1 MKKSNIIIICTTF
14 LILVSTSCK
23 KQLDVRN
30 PNQPAPENA
39 ASEQGIINLAQGG
52 VYRNGFINLKYS
64 DGVYG
69 FFWSGAIG
77 WHELMGD
84 VIQAEAAN
92 AFMNQIG
99 APDKVILD
107 NGTVILNPNAPN
119 TQKAL
124 IRLINTNNNQG
135 QNPLFYEWAYMYS
148 MINACNSVLEIVEKT
163 EFLSEAPSRKATIQ
177 AWAYW
182 WKGFAYARIGSIY
195 YAGLIINTSPTTT
208 GTATTNGNYV
218 TKEKIIEESNAM
230 LDKAEAAI
238 NAVTNVGAYND
249 ILGRI
254 IPSFLQAGRGG
265 ILTPD
270 MWKRNIN
277 TLKARNILVNT
288 PAAAMTQAQ
297 WSSII
302 TLTTAGV
309 KAADK
314 IFTGRSNGTSDLFAS
329 SGSGTVA
336 GKVQAT
342 LAGGNTYK
350 LSERWVQE
358 FDTLVDKRFKNNVR
372 LTTTWIGNAD
382 RGHVFNTRYTLI
394 NGGAG
399 LAGVKIYANIA
410 IGADELY
417 LASHYEENELMR
429 AEALINTGK
438 INEGL
443 ALIDAVRTF
452 QGAGLAAVS
461 GTGITLAQAREE
473 LRRERRIALPFIGL
487 SFYDARRFK
496 IIEPLSAGGGRY
508 GAVVVTGTGAVNK
521 NATIEY
527 NFLDYWDVPDNELA
541 YNVPEA
547 GSAPVK
553 NPN

>member
-1 MKKSNIIIICTTF
+1 MKKINIIAYAALII
-14 LILVSTSCK
+14 ISSASCK

-30 PNQPAPENA
+30 PNQPSPESAN
-39 ASEQGIINLAQGG
+39 SEQGIINLAQGG

-77 WHELMGD
+77 WHELMAD

-107 NGTVILNPNAPN
+107 NGATILNPNAPN
-119 TQKAL
+119 KQKEL
-124 IRLINTNNNQG
+124 IRSINTNNNQG

-148 MINACNSVLEIVEKT
+148 MINACNSVLDIVET
-163 EFLSEAPSRKATIQ
+163 TQFPSDAPSRKAAIQ

-182 WKGFAYARIGSIY
+182 WKGFAYSRIGSIY
-195 YAGLIINTSPTTT
+195 YAGLINNTS
-208 GTATTNGNYV
+208 GATNGNYV
-218 TKEKIIEESNAM
+218 TKEKIIDESNAM
-230 LDKAEAAI
+230 LDKAAAAI
-238 NAVTNVGAYND
+238 NSVSNVAAYND
-249 ILGRI
+249 IIGRL
-254 IPSFLQAGRGG
+254 IPSFNQVGKGG

-277 TLKARNILVNT
+277 TLKARNILVNNS
-288 PAAAMTQAQ
+288 AASLTAAQ
-297 WSSII
+297 WNTIL
-302 TLTTAGV
+302 TLTSTGIQAT
-309 KAADK
+309 DK
-314 IFTGRSNGTSDLFAS
+314 IFTGRSNATSDFLAA

-358 FDTLVDKRFKNNVR
+358 FKSGDRRFANNVR

-399 LAGVKIYANIA
+399 TAGVKVYSNITA
-410 IGADELY
+410 GADELF
-417 LASHYEENELMR
+417 LAGHFEENELMK

-438 INEGL
+438 IDEGL
-443 ALIDAVRTF
+443 ASIGAIRTF
-452 QGAGLAAVS
+452 QGAGLPAV
-461 GTGITLAQAREE
+461 TGLTLAEAREE
-473 LRRERRIALPFIGL
+473 LRRERRVALPFIGL
-487 SFYDARRFK
+487 SFYDARRYG
-496 IIEPLSAGGGRY
+496 IINQLSAGGGRK
-508 GAVVVTGTGAVNK
+508 GAFVITGTGAVNT

-527 NFLDYWDVPDNELA
+527 NYLDYWDVPDNELA
-541 YNVPEA
+541 YNPAAA

-553 NPN
+553 NPK

>member
-1 MKKSNIIIICTTF
+1 MKKINIIAFAALII
-14 LILVSTSCK
+14 ISIASCK

-30 PNQPAPENA
+30 PNQPTPESAN
-39 ASEQGIINLAQGG
+39 SEQGIINLAQGG

-99 APDKVILD
+99 APDKVILE
-107 NGTVILNPNAPN
+107 NGTTILNPNAPN

-148 MINACNSVLEIVEKT
+148 MINACNSVLDIVET
-163 EFLSEAPSRKATIQ
+163 TQFVTDAPSRKAAIQ

-195 YAGLIINTSPTTT
+195 YAGLINNTS
-208 GTATTNGNYV
+208 AATNGKYV
-218 TKEKIIEESNAM
+218 TKEKIIDESNAM
-230 LDKAEAAI
+230 LDKATAAL
-238 NAVTNVGAYND
+238 NAVTTVAAYND
-249 ILGRI
+249 ILSRL
-254 IPSFLQAGRGG
+254 IPSFNQVGRGG
-265 ILTPD
+265 VLTPD

-288 PAAAMTQAQ
+288 PATTMTAAQ
-297 WSSII
+297 WNTIL
-302 TLTTAGV
+302 TLTNTGV
-309 KAADK
+309 ESADK
-314 IFTGRSNGTSDLFAS
+314 VFTGRSNATSDFLAS

-358 FDTLVDKRFKNNVR
+358 FKAGDRRFTNNVR

-399 LAGVKIYANIA
+399 MAGVKVYSNIA
-410 IGADELY
+410 AGADELY
-417 LASHYEENELMR
+417 LASHYEENELMK

-443 ALIDAVRTF
+443 AAIDAVRTF
-452 QGAGLAAVS
+452 QGAGLPAVT
-461 GTGITLAQAREE
+461 GTGLTLAQAKEE
-473 LRRERRIALPFIGL
+473 LRRERRVALPFIGL
-487 SFYDARRFK
+487 SFYDARRYG
-496 IIEPLSAGGGRY
+496 IIEALSAGGGRK
-508 GAVVVTGTGAVNK
+508 GAVVITGTGGVNT

-541 YNVPEA
+541 YNPAEA

-553 NPN
+553 NPK

>member
-1 MKKSNIIIICTTF
+1 MKKIKIVIYAAF
-14 LILVSTSCK
+14 ILMAGPSCK

-30 PNQPAPENA
+30 PNQPTPESGT
-39 ASEQGIINLAQGG
+39 SEQGIINLAQGG
-52 VYRNGFINLKYS
+52 VYRNGFIDLKYS

-107 NGTVILNPNAPN
+107 NGSTVLNPNAPN

-124 IRLINTNNNQG
+124 IRLINANSNQG
-135 QNPLFYEWAYMYS
+135 QNTLFYEWAYMYS
-148 MINACNSVLEIVEKT
+148 MINACNSVLDIVEKT
-163 EFLSEAPSRKATIQ
+163 QFATDAPSKKATIQ
-177 AWAYW
+177 TWAYW

-195 YAGLIINTSPTTT
+195 YAGLINNTS
-208 GTATTNGNYV
+208 GATNGNYV
-218 TKEKIIEESNAM
+218 AKEKVIDESNAM
-230 LDKAEAAI
+230 LDKATAALSSV
-238 NAVTNVGAYND
+238 ANVAAYTEV
-249 ILGRI
+249 LGKL
-254 IPSFLQAGRGG
+254 IPSFTQVGKGG
-265 ILTPD
+265 VLTPE

-288 PAAAMTQAQ
+288 TAATMTAAQ
-297 WSSII
+297 WTSIL
-302 TLTTAGV
+302 TLTNTGV
-309 KAADK
+309 QAADK
-314 IFTGRSNGTSDLFAS
+314 IFTGRSNATSDFLS
-329 SGSGTVA
+329 SDGSGTVA

-350 LSERWVQE
+350 LSERWVQD
-358 FDTLVDKRFKNNVR
+358 FKAGDKRFANNVK

-382 RGHVFNTRYTLI
+382 RGHVFNTRYALV

-399 LAGVKIYANIA
+399 ITGVKVYSNITA
-410 IGADELY
+410 GADELY
-417 LASHYEENELMR
+417 LASHYEENELMK

-438 INEGL
+438 IDEGL
-443 ALIDAVRTF
+443 AFIDAVRVY
-452 QGAGLAAVS
+452 QGAGLPAVA
-461 GTGITLAQAREE
+461 GTGLTLAQAKEE
-473 LRRERRIALPFIGL
+473 LRRERRVALPFIGL
-487 SFYDARRFK
+487 SFYDARRYG
-496 IIEPLSAGGGRY
+496 ITEPLSAGGGRK
-508 GAVVVTGTGAVNK
+508 GAVVITGSGTVNT

-541 YNVPEA
+541 YNPPAA

-553 NPN
+553 NPK

>member
-1 MKKSNIIIICTTF
+1 MRKIKIIVYTA
-14 LILVSTSCK
+14 LILLSSISCK

-30 PNQPAPENA
+30 PNQPTPESAN
-39 ASEQGIINLAQGG
+39 SEQGIINLAQGG
-52 VYRNGFINLKYS
+52 VYRNGFIDLKYS

-84 VIQAEAAN
+84 AIQAEAAN
-92 AFMNQIG
+92 AFMNEIG
-99 APDKVILD
+99 CPDKAILD
-107 NGTVILNPNAPN
+107 NGATVLNPNSPN

-124 IRLINTNNNQG
+124 IRLINTNSNQG
-135 QNPLFYEWAYMYS
+135 QNPLYYEWAYMYS
-148 MINACNSVLEIVEKT
+148 MINACNSVLAIVENT
-163 EFLSEAPSRKATIQ
+163 QFVTDAPSRKATIQ

-195 YAGLIINTSPTTT
+195 YAGLINNNS
-208 GTATTNGNYV
+208 AATNGNFV
-218 TKEKIIEESNAM
+218 TKEKIIDESNAM
-230 LDKAEAAI
+230 LDKAASALSSVASI
-238 NAVTNVGAYND
+238 TAYNNV
-249 ILGRI
+249 IGRL
-254 IPSFLQAGRGG
+254 IPSFLQVGKGG
-265 ILTPD
+265 ILTSD

-288 PAAAMTQAQ
+288 TAASMTAAQ
-297 WSSII
+297 WNSILA
-302 TLTTAGV
+302 LTTTGV
-309 KAADK
+309 LATDK
-314 IFTGRSNGTSDLFAS
+314 IFTGRSNATSDFLSS

-358 FDTLVDKRFKNNVR
+358 FKAGDKRFANNVK

-394 NGGAG
+394 DGGAG
-399 LAGVKIYANIA
+399 IAGVKVYANVA
-410 IGADELY
+410 TGADELY
-417 LASHYEENELMR
+417 LASHYEENELMK
-429 AEALINTGK
+429 AEALINTNK

-443 ALIDAVRTF
+443 AIIDAVRTF
-452 QGAGLAAVS
+452 QGAGLPAVTS
-461 GTGITLAQAREE
+461 TGLTLAQAKEE
-473 LRRERRIALPFIGL
+473 LRRERRVALPFIGL
-487 SFYDARRFK
+487 SFYDARRYG
-496 IIEPLSAGGGRY
+496 ISEPLSAGGGRT
-508 GAVVVTGTGAVNK
+508 GVIVITGTGAVNT

-527 NFLDYWDVPDNELA
+527 NFLDYWDVPDNELV
-541 YNVPEA
+541 YNPPVT

-553 NPN
+553 NPK

>member
-1 MKKSNIIIICTTF
+1 MKKINIIAYAALII
-14 LILVSTSCK
+14 ISSASCK

-30 PNQPAPENA
+30 PNQPSPESAN
-39 ASEQGIINLAQGG
+39 SEQGIINLAQGG

-77 WHELMGD
+77 WHELMAD

-107 NGTVILNPNAPN
+107 NGATILNPNAPN
-119 TQKAL
+119 KQKEL
-124 IRLINTNNNQG
+124 IRSINTNNNQG

-148 MINACNSVLEIVEKT
+148 MINACNSVLDIVET
-163 EFLSEAPSRKATIQ
+163 TQFPSDAPSRKAAIQ

-182 WKGFAYARIGSIY
+182 WKGFAYSRIGSIY
-195 YAGLIINTSPTTT
+195 YAGLINNTS
-208 GTATTNGNYV
+208 GATNGNYV
-218 TKEKIIEESNAM
+218 TKEKIIDESNAM
-230 LDKAEAAI
+230 LDKAAAAI
-238 NAVTNVGAYND
+238 NSVSNVAAYND
-249 ILGRI
+249 IIGRL
-254 IPSFLQAGRGG
+254 IPSFNQVGKGG

-277 TLKARNILVNT
+277 TLKARNILVNNS
-288 PAAAMTQAQ
+288 AASMTAAQ
-297 WSSII
+297 WNTVL
-302 TLTTAGV
+302 TLTSTGIQAT
-309 KAADK
+309 DK
-314 IFTGRSNGTSDLFAS
+314 IFTGRSNATSDFLAA

-358 FDTLVDKRFKNNVR
+358 FKSGDRRFTNNVK

-394 NGGAG
+394 NAGAG
-399 LAGVKIYANIA
+399 TAGVKVYSNIA
-410 IGADELY
+410 AGADELF
-417 LASHYEENELMR
+417 LAGHFEENELMK

-438 INEGL
+438 IDEGL
-443 ALIDAVRTF
+443 ASIGTVRTF
-452 QGAGLAAVS
+452 QGAGLPAV
-461 GTGITLAQAREE
+461 TGLTLAEAREE
-473 LRRERRIALPFIGL
+473 LRRERRVAIPFIGL
-487 SFYDARRFK
+487 SFYDARRYG
-496 IIEPLSAGGGRY
+496 IINPLSAGGGRK
-508 GAVVVTGTGAVNK
+508 GGIVITGTGAVST

-527 NFLDYWDVPDNELA
+527 NYLDYWDVPDNELA
-541 YNVPEA
+541 YNPAAA
-547 GSAPVK
+547 GSAPTK
-553 NPN
+553 NPK